1 MGSSNQ
7 FAGGTLVQVESYVTH
22 PDYYKLENNLAVL
35 TLSTSLV
42 WTNRIKPIELFG
54 PEDALPA
61 AGSTVSMSGW
71 GTTEE
76 GSASFKIRELSMT
89 FATDAACLDA
99 YSDYDAS
106 KFFCLA
112 HPLKEG
118 GCNGDGGGGAIY
130 ATKLLGVSNFI
141 VGACGSRYPDVYVR
155 ISGFYDW
162 VQAELLA

>member
-7 FAGGTLVQVESYVTH
+7 FAGGSLVQVESYVIH

-35 TLSTSLV
+35 TLSRALV
-42 WTNRIKPIELFG
+42 WTERIKPIELYT

-61 AGSTVSMSGW
+61 AGSAISMSGW
-71 GTTEE
+71 GTTVE
-76 GSASFKIRELSMT
+76 GSSSFKIRQLSMT

-99 YSDYDAS
+99 YADYDAS

-130 ATKLLGVSNFI
+130 GDKLLGVSNFV
-141 VGACGSRYPDVYVR
+141 VGACGSRYPDVYIRV
-155 ISGFYDW
+155 SGYYDW
-162 VQAELLA
+162 VQQELLA